1 MSFFKSIDCMIIFRV
16 VLRPIFGRFS
26 ETKNQ
31 TFTQGKIFET
41 YGDSHKTET
50 GGRHL
55 RQLSVVDVLEQT
67 VY

>member
-1 MSFFKSIDCMIIFRV
+1 MFIFRV

-41 YGDSHKTET
+41 WGDPYKTET
-50 GGRHL
+50 GRRHL
-55 RQLSVVDVLEQT
+55 RNLSVFDVVQQT
-67 VY
+67 VLLVY